1 MINKILTWIMIFN
14 RFVHSRMVIDVLT
27 DVWVEEI
34 REMLVGG
41 FVINVWADMVI
52 GTLSTVYVDVTF
64 DVVSDIGIEVLTD
77 VNNVLIVAAI
87 TDLSF
92 AMSEP

>member
-1 MINKILTWIMIFN
+1 MISKRLIYTTVTFN
-14 RFVHSRMVIDVLT
+14 RFTYPCVIVDVLA

-64 DVVSDIGIEVLTD
+64 DDVSDIGVEVLTD
-77 VNNVLIVAAI
+77 VNTNVLIAA
-87 TDLSF
+87 
-92 AMSEP
+92 AMTAL